1 MNSAGFSL
9 AQRDRF
15 QRGALAVG
23 VLALA
28 LSVWGA
34 WMDPAQF
41 FRSYLLAYLFWIGL
55 PLGGLAIVMLHHL
68 VGGAWGFVM
77 QRLLESAM
85 RTFPLM
91 AVLFLPILLGLR
103 EVYPWA
109 QPETAAADPLLQHKS
124 LYLNAPF
131 FVARAALYFA
141 LWASVA
147 YFLRRW
153 SEEQDR
159 GGNGALAARL
169 QRLSGPGLVLYGLTV
184 TFSAIDW
191 IMALEPRWYST
202 IYGMIFMV
210 SYGLAA
216 LAFVIGAA
224 FFLAGEKSLAG
235 VIAPSHF
242 HDLGNLLLAL
252 VMFWAYLS
260 FSQFLLVWVGNL
272 REEIPWYLHRTTGGW
287 QGVALALVLFE
298 LSLPFVLL
306 LFRVVKRS
314 AGGLAAVALV
324 ILFMHWVDLF
334 WFVAPA
340 FYPGKFFLHWLDVA
354 ISVGIGGVWLAAF
367 AFYIKQQS
375 LLPLHDPRFVGM
387 IEQEG
392 EHGIGRTA
400 G

>member
-1 MNSAGFSL
+1 
-9 AQRDRF
+9 
-15 QRGALAVG
+15 
-23 VLALA
+23 
-28 LSVWGA
+28 
-34 WMDPAQF
+34 
-41 FRSYLLAYLFWIGL
+41 
-55 PLGGLAIVMLHHL
+55 
-68 VGGAWGFVM
+68 
-77 QRLLESAM
+77 
-85 RTFPLM
+85 
-91 AVLFLPILLGLR
+91 
-103 EVYPWA
+103 
-109 QPETAAADPLLQHKS
+109 
-124 LYLNAPF
+124 
-131 FVARAALYFA
+131 
-141 LWASVA
+141 
-147 YFLRRW
+147 
-153 SEEQDR
+153 
-159 GGNGALAARL
+159 
-169 QRLSGPGLVLYGLTV
+169 
-184 TFSAIDW
+184 
-191 IMALEPRWYST
+191 
-202 IYGMIFMV
+202 
-210 SYGLAA
+210 
-216 LAFVIGAA
+216 
-224 FFLAGEKSLAG
+224 
-235 VIAPSHF
+235 SHF
-242 HDLGNLLLAL
+242 QDLGNLLLAL

-298 LSLPFVLL
+298 FSLPFVLL

-367 AFYIKQQS
+367 VFYIKQQA